1 MIYCST
7 DIVADSMF
15 IFFVIAVLQLSHE
28 LLTETRALDVKVC
41 VVVETTEFSDV
52 QEQRKRY
59 KRVSC
64 VILSKDA

>member
-1 MIYCST
+1 MIHCNT
-7 DIVADSMF
+7 AAEF
-15 IFFVIAVLQLSHE
+15 IFFVIALLQLSHE
-28 LLTETRALDVKVC
+28 LLTETTALGLNVC
-41 VVVETTEFSDV
+41 VVVETTECSDV